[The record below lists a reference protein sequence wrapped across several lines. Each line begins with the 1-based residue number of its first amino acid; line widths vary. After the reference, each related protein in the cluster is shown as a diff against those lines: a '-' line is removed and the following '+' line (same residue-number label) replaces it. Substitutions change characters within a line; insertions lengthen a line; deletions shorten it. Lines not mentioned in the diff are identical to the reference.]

1 MSRPLP
7 TLMRSRAL
15 HRWVMRGALT
25 LLVGL
30 LLTGLLATAAPAVA
44 DDGVTTTTG
53 VIDGASYIVQVP
65 GNWNGTLLL
74 WSHGYR
80 APGAPNPAENAP
92 EALGPL
98 LLAEGYALA
107 GSSWSTTGWAVQ
119 PALHDQMAL
128 LNYFQAN
135 IGTPRRVIAWGGS
148 LGGLVTGGLLANNP
162 GRFDGALTMC
172 GLMAGSPGVWNLSLD
187 AGFALKTLIAPQS
200 SLQLVNI
207 TNPTLNAGAAA
218 QALDAAQATPQGRAR
233 IALAGAVSSTPG
245 WFTALTPEPAPTDVN
260 ARQLNQYLWLKYMGV
275 PFTFGY
281 RANMEQVAGGNPSGN
296 AAVSYELQL
305 EKSGMRPMVE
315 ALYQQAGL
323 DLNADLARLEIAP
336 RIDANPY
343 ALDYLARYIA
353 FDGRLDRPVLALHT
367 TDDGLAPV
375 QNEQAYQSVTQEAG
389 AAQFLRQLYVKRAG
403 HCTFSPAEVLTALSV
418 LQQRVAAGQWGDTT
432 NVAALNAQA
441 AALGPLYNVIS
452 PSAGTVIPAAPAFAA
467 YQPSVF
473 LRPFTTLPPNLDDS
487 YVTSLDPKSP
497 NGPSGAGVI
506 AISASA
512 GAYRV
517 RVTMSGLRP
526 GSSHAL
532 RFHRGTCALPG
543 PTLLPLPNLVADA
556 SGTASIT
563 AWVGNRDWAAIV
575 SEAAYLDVSERAS
588 SPFGPVIACGNV
600 S

>member
-1 MSRPLP
+1 MSRPAS
-7 TLMRSRAL
+7 TRTWRRAVP
-15 HRWVMRGALT
+15 RWVT
-25 LLVGL
+25 LAATTLVVCL
-30 LLTGLLATAAPAVA
+30 LLMSFLATAAPAAA
-44 DDGVTTTTG
+44 DDSVQTTTG
-53 VIDGASYIVQVP
+53 VIDGAAYIIQVP
-65 GNWNGTLLL
+65 SNWNGTLLL

-92 EALGPL
+92 AALAPT
-98 LLAEGYALA
+98 LLAQGYALA
-107 GSSWSTTGWAVQ
+107 GSSWSATGWAVQ
-119 PALHDQMAL
+119 PALRDQLAL

-135 IGTPRRVIAWGGS
+135 IGTPRRVVAWGGS
-148 LGGLVTGGLLANNP
+148 LGGLVTGGLLANNSD
-162 GRFDGALTMC
+162 RFDGALALC
-172 GLMAGSPGVWNLSLD
+172 GVMAGSPGAWNLSLD
-187 AGFALKTLIAPQS
+187 GGFVFKTLVAPQS

-207 TNPTLNAGAAA
+207 TAPALNAGAAV

-233 IALAGAVSSTPG
+233 IALAAAVSSTPG
-245 WFTALTPEPAPTDVN
+245 WFTALTPEPAATDFA
-260 ARQLNQYLWLKYMGV
+260 ARQLNQYLWLKNVGV

-281 RANMEQVAGGNPSGN
+281 RANMEQFAGGNPSGN
-296 AAVSYELQL
+296 AAVSYQLQL
-305 EKSGMRPMVE
+305 ENSGLRPMVE

-323 DLNADLARLEIAP
+323 DLNADLTRLDVAP

-353 FDGRLDRPVLALHT
+353 FDGRLNRPMLTLHT
-367 TDDGLAPV
+367 TDDGLTPV
-375 QNEQAYQSVTQEAG
+375 QNEQAYQSVTVQAG
-389 AAQFLRQLYVKRAG
+389 SGQFLRQMYVRRAG
-403 HCTFSPAEVLTALSV
+403 HCTFSPAEVLTALSA
-418 LQQRVAAGQWGDTT
+418 LERRVATGQWDDTT

-441 AALGPLYNVIS
+441 AALGPEYNVIS

-473 LRPFTTLPPNLDDS
+473 LRPYTTLPPNLDDS

-506 AISASA
+506 VVSATA

-517 RVTMSGLRP
+517 RVTMSGLTP

-543 PTLLPLPNLVADA
+543 PVLLTMPNLVADA
-556 SGTASIT
+556 SGTATIT

-575 SEAAYLDVSERAS
+575 SEAAYLDVNNRGNP
-588 SPFGPVIACGNV
+588 PFGPVIACGNLN
-600 S
+600 